1 MGHLYHGKLLNNQ
14 RVFLSNH
21 YPYLGPCF
29 PWRELREL
37 RGMAPAN
44 KGQKAESV
52 NFVTKVRA
60 APSEETRW
68 FNQKNIGGSLDLPSG
83 N

>member
-1 MGHLYHGKLLNNQ
+1 
-14 RVFLSNH
+14 
-21 YPYLGPCF
+21 
-29 PWRELREL
+29 
-37 RGMAPAN
+37 MAPAN